1 MVEELKEL
9 IEGLDFDCAFE
20 TLQMTN
26 AFTFR
31 GRLPARKSAFLDALS
46 DYQSFPPL
54 ERARYLLNRYVG
66 GGYLDFL
73 QSWDWLGPTLQKKVE
88 EAESSIAGEAPDALK
103 KVETALFTL
112 KSKGIP

>member
-1 MVEELKEL
+1 
-9 IEGLDFDCAFE
+9 
-20 TLQMTN
+20 MTN

-31 GRLPARKSAFLDALS
+31 GRLPAQKNAFLDALG
-46 DYQSFPPL
+46 DYQSLPPL

-73 QSWDWLGPTLQKKVE
+73 QSWDCLGPSLQKKLE
-88 EAESSIAGEAPDALK
+88 EAESSIVKEAPDALK
-103 KVETALFTL
+103 KVETALFAL